1 MIRHEWLAPNGDLIS
16 LSDAGSG
23 ISMISGGVE
32 GLGMPP
38 TSAFVRES
46 GGLDGQSLRGFKT
59 AAREVFWPILLHRGT
74 RGWDENQARFWASL
88 VPGEYGEWRVTHN
101 RVTRTLQC
109 RYDSG
114 GDAAYDLDPSVR
126 LVEQQ
131 GIALVADRPMWRGP
145 LVSRLFRSAT
155 SSGSFFAEPGS
166 AHVFNIGS
174 AGNVDQSQFSNPGNV
189 PAWPVITVWGP
200 SQAFTVTVDGAEI
213 SATLA
218 LSAGERL
225 VIDTDPRS
233 QVVRLHSG
241 GSSELF
247 PFFNFDSIAFAP
259 IPRGASAPV
268 GITVNGSGPIDV
280 AFYPQYWRAF

>member
-1 MIRHEWLAPNGDLIS
+1 MLAE
-16 LSDAGSG
+16 
-23 ISMISGGVE
+23 GVE

-38 TSAFVRES
+38 TSDFVRDS
-46 GGLDGQSLRGFKT
+46 GGLDGQTLSGIRTL
-59 AAREVFWPILLHRGT
+59 AREAFWPILLHRGT
-74 RGWDENQARFWASL
+74 RGWYENQKRFWDSL
-88 VPGEYGEWRVTHN
+88 IPGEYGEWQVTHN
-101 RVTRTLQC
+101 HATRTLQC
-109 RYDSG
+109 RYSSG
-114 GDAAYDLDPSVR
+114 GGEPYEVDPSESR
-126 LVEQQ
+126 TEDQ
-131 GIALVADRPMWRGP
+131 GITLVADRPMWRGP

-155 SSGSFFAEPGS
+155 SSGSFFAEQGS

-174 AGNVDQSQFSNPGNV
+174 AGNVDQSQFSNPGNI

-218 LSAGERL
+218 LAAGERL